1 MWLKTEKIYGA
12 LTVALLHICVVT
24 KLNFQILVKIKQEN
38 NLYVQEN
45 KFEHN
50 ELHISQDYTL
60 VSICHNWFGHLNYKN
75 LNVEC

>member
-1 MWLKTEKIYGA
+1 
-12 LTVALLHICVVT
+12 
-24 KLNFQILVKIKQEN
+24 VKIKQEN